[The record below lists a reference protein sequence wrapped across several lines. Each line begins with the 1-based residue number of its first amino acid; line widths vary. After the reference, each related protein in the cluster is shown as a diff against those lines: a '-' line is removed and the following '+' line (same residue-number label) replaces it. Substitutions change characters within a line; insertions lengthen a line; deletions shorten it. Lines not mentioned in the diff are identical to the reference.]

1 MKCKV
6 APANDPVAVSGED
19 AVAEE
24 ALPLAESEKVTAELV
39 ADAES
44 PEEPLLQA
52 DPPGLS
58 THEKQVADQIDSDLP
73 RTFPNI
79 EERKSENLC
88 RCVTLRCG
96 LQNLKVSALMGPPE

>member
-44 PEEPLLQA
+44 PEEPLFA
-52 DPPGLS
+52 S
-58 THEKQVADQIDSDLP
+58 
-73 RTFPNI
+73 
-79 EERKSENLC
+79 
-88 RCVTLRCG
+88 
-96 LQNLKVSALMGPPE
+96 